1 MKKLDTGN
9 HTMYSF
15 DDVQYTD
22 AEYHFIASVAIEMLA
37 SNETIAYALNKLY
50 EQGDKED
57 AKKCAQEINLLIR
70 RAICSGI
77 SYGRKPLEENE
88 LIECAETIHD
98 ILKKAGK
105 EVESEQADNPQN
117 INPSMLS

>member
-9 HTMYSF
+9 RTMYSF
-15 DDVQYTD
+15 DDVKFTD
-22 AEYHFIASVAIEMLA
+22 AECYFIASLAIEMLA
-37 SNETIAYALNKLY
+37 SNETIADALNKLY
-50 EQGDKED
+50 EQGDKDD
-57 AKKCAQEINLLIR
+57 AKECAKEIDLLIR
-70 RAICSGI
+70 RAICTGI

-88 LIECAETIHD
+88 LIECAEKIHD

-105 EVESEQADNPQN
+105 EVESERTDNPQK

>member
-1 MKKLDTGN
+1 MNKGIKK
-9 HTMYSF
+9 M
-15 DDVQYTD
+15 Q
-22 AEYHFIASVAIEMLA
+22 
-37 SNETIAYALNKLY
+37 
-50 EQGDKED
+50 
-57 AKKCAQEINLLIR
+57 KKCAQNIELLIR

-98 ILKKAGK
+98 ILRKSGK
-105 EVESEQADNPQN
+105 EVDAEQADNPQN